1 MDLFLLIIGI
11 ILLIVGF
18 VGCILPIL
26 PGQAI
31 AYLSLILLQFMNPAR
46 IPSDTMWT
54 LAFIMVLVTA
64 LDYIVPIYGTK
75 KFGGSKRGVWG
86 STIGLI
92 IGIFFLPSIVVLGPF
107 GIFGIILGPFVGA
120 YIGEAT
126 GGRDSREAFKAAI
139 GSFIGFL
146 TGTFLKLVYS
156 GVCAYYF
163 FSYAFS
169 EPIF

>member
-1 MDLFLLIIGI
+1 MDLFLLILGI

-18 VGCILPIL
+18 VGCILPVL

-31 AYLSLILLQFMNPAR
+31 AYVSLILLQFMNPAR
-46 IPSDTMWT
+46 VPSDTMWT
-54 LAFIMVLVTA
+54 LAFVMILVTV

-75 KFGGSKRGVWG
+75 KFGGTKRGVWG

-92 IGIFFLPSIVVLGPF
+92 VGIFILPSIVILGPF
-107 GIFGIILGPFVGA
+107 GVFGIILGPFVGA
-120 YIGEAT
+120 YVAEAS
-126 GGRDSREAFKAAI
+126 GGRDSRESFKAAI

-169 EPIF
+169 EPIL

>member
-1 MDLFLLIIGI
+1 MDLFLLILGI
-11 ILLIVGF
+11 ILLIIGF
-18 VGCILPIL
+18 IGCILPVL

-31 AYLSLILLQFMNPAR
+31 AYVSLILLQFMNPPR
-46 IPSDTMWT
+46 LPGDTMWT
-54 LAFIMVLVTA
+54 LAGIMVLVTI

-86 STIGLI
+86 STIGLVF
-92 IGIFFLPSIVVLGPF
+92 GIFILPSVVVLGPF
-107 GIFGIILGPFVGA
+107 GIFGIILGPFIGA

-126 GGRDSREAFKAAI
+126 GGRDSRQAFIAAI

-146 TGTFLKLVYS
+146 TGTMLKLVYTA
-156 GVCAYYF
+156 VCTYYF
-163 FSYAFS
+163 FSYAFA

>member
-1 MDLFLLIIGI
+1 MDLFLLILGI
-11 ILLIVGF
+11 ILLVVGF

-26 PGQAI
+26 PGQAVAWI
-31 AYLSLILLQFMNPAR
+31 SLVLLQFMNPPR
-46 IPSDTMWT
+46 LPSDMLWTM
-54 LAFIMVLVTA
+54 AGIMILVTT

-75 KFGGSKRGVWG
+75 RFGGTKRGVWG

-92 IGIFFLPSIVVLGPF
+92 FGIFILPSIVILGPF
-107 GIFGIILGPFVGA
+107 GVFGIILGPFVGA

-126 GGRDSREAFKAAI
+126 GGRDSRDSFKAAI

-146 TGTFLKLVYS
+146 TGTFLKMVYT

-163 FSYAFS
+163 FVYAFS

>member
-1 MDLFLLIIGI
+1 MDLFLLILGI
-11 ILLIVGF
+11 ILLLVGF

-26 PGQAI
+26 PGQAV
-31 AYLSLILLQFMNPAR
+31 AYVSLILLQFMNPPRA
-46 IPSDTMWT
+46 PAETLWTM
-54 LAFIMVLVTA
+54 AFIMILVTT

-75 KFGGSKRGVWG
+75 RFGGTKRGVWG

-92 IGIFFLPSIVVLGPF
+92 FGIFVLPSIVVLGPF
-107 GIFGIILGPFVGA
+107 GVFGIILGPFVGA

-126 GGRDSREAFKAAI
+126 GGRNSREAFIAAI

-146 TGTFLKLVYS
+146 TGTFLKLAYTA
-156 GVCAYYF
+156 VCTYYF

>member
-1 MDLFLLIIGI
+1 MDLFLLIVGA

-18 VGCILPIL
+18 IGCILPIL
-26 PGQAI
+26 PGQAVGFI
-31 AYLSLILLQFMNPAR
+31 SLILLQFMNPPR
-46 IPSDTMWT
+46 MPGDTVWT
-54 LAFIMVLVTA
+54 LAFIMILVTV
-64 LDYIVPIYGTK
+64 LDYVVPIYGTK
-75 KFGGSKRGVWG
+75 KFGGTKRGVWG

-92 IGIFFLPSIVVLGPF
+92 FGIFVLPSIVILGPF
-107 GIFGIILGPFVGA
+107 GVFGIILGPFVGA
-120 YIGEAT
+120 YVGEAS
-126 GGRDSREAFKAAI
+126 GGRDSREAFIAAI

-146 TGTFLKLVYS
+146 TGTFLKLVYT